1 MIKINVKKENDVINE
16 ILIKGHALYDDYGKD
31 IVCAAV
37 SSIVITTVNAIE
49 SIDNKAIS
57 YDEKVFIIK
66 VLKQDE
72 IINKLINNMI
82 NLLKELEH
90 DYPNN
95 IKFLQE
101 EYLC

>member
-1 MIKINVKKENDVINE
+1 MIKVNIKKENDVINE

-49 SIDNKAIS
+49 SIDDKAIS

-95 IKFLQE
+95 IKFL
-101 EYLC
+101 